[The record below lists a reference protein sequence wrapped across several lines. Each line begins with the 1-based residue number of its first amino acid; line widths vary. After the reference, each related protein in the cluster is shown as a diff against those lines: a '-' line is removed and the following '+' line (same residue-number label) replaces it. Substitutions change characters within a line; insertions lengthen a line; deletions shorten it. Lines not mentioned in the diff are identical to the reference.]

1 MPIMDEMDRAKSA
14 SESTGEHGPP
24 PKPGAYWD
32 NGRWKDKNG
41 FQILP
46 EGYGARLA
54 QEMCDNIR
62 THAADPDY
70 EKKRLAKSLEDGKGW
85 HI

>member
-1 MPIMDEMDRAKSA
+1 MDEMDRTKSA
-14 SESTGEHGPP
+14 SESTPEHGPP
-24 PKPGAYWD
+24 PNPTA
-32 NGRWKDKNG
+32 RWERGCWRDEKG

-46 EGYGARLA
+46 EGYGDRLA

-70 EKKRLAKSLEDGKGW
+70 EKKKLAKSLEDGKDW